1 MSLYTL
7 LWVYIGLFSVF
18 ISPFFFFS
26 IGLFF
31 SQETIQT
38 HKRSL
43 VSLFRSVFSQ
53 KTCID
58 YPHTYT
64 SCITHL
70 HFLYG
75 DNSKMYTLTYNKLTR
90 DLFTTLKHMG
100 EYFPNFY
107 KICPDSFFCVK
118 SLQKETCIHSQETY
132 TYSKTLFR
140 NSCQDLLLLI
150 HLSDKISPQ
159 KKKKNVD
166 SKVCPNFEYR

>member
-1 MSLYTL
+1 M
-7 LWVYIGLFSVF
+7 
-18 ISPFFFFS
+18 
-26 IGLFF
+26 
-31 SQETIQT
+31 
-38 HKRSL
+38 
-43 VSLFRSVFSQ
+43 SLFRSVFSQ

-159 KKKKNVD
+159 KKKKKMLIPKFARISNTD
-166 SKVCPNFEYR
+166 SQDPFMCVTLLGK